1 MTKIDRMRS
10 VYGEIRDICNK
21 NRAECIAIKLPRI
34 VNESTF
40 TIDLRDIRSDA
51 MRERIKAAIGQDLC
65 ESARLI
71 GESKRILTYEECV

>member
-1 MTKIDRMRS
+1 MTKIERMRS
-10 VYGEIRDICNK
+10 VYGEIRNICNK

-40 TIDLRDIRSDA
+40 TIDLKDIRSDA

-71 GESKRILTYEECV
+71 GESKRVLTYEVCV